1 MPYIGRSEKFGV
13 RNRFY
18 YTQASGGATSIS
30 GNDDAGKGLSFTDG
44 AYVDVALNGVTLVA
58 GTDYNTTT
66 ANTIAGLSALSAG
79 DIIEILVYD
88 VFNVADTVSATS
100 GGTFTGGVTMEST
113 LAVSGATTI
122 TTADNSTQLT
132 LKSTDADAAA
142 GPRFDLIRDS
152 ASPADGDNIG
162 RIRYMFD
169 NDAAEQTEGVRLDGV
184 LVDVT
189 DGTEDVSYA
198 ISTLRAGTLAES
210 MRVDHAGGI
219 RINTTTQ
226 LFNNIGNEKLS
237 VEGGTTGQ
245 AASFSTSTSGGF
257 PAMYVRNTLSGTV
270 NAIIFHQGSPSAAVG
285 SITMAGGSSTSF
297 NTSSDYRLKENVNYT
312 WDATTRLKQL
322 KPARF
327 NFIIDADTTVD
338 GFLAHEV
345 QTVVPEAITGTKD
358 EVDADGNPVM
368 QGIDQSKLVPL
379 LVKTI
384 QELEARIT
392 ALEAG

>member
-1 MPYIGRSEKFGV
+1 MPYLGNEPAEAYSNISYQDFGTQSGTTFTLDFPAGSPGELEVFVNNV
-13 RNRFY
+13 RQEPSVAYTVSGTTLTMTGTVAASDDFY
-18 YTQASGGATSIS
+18 VVFQ
-30 GNDDAGKGLSFTDG
+30 GKAQQT
-44 AYVDVALNGVTLVA
+44 VTHP
-58 GTDYNTTT
+58 
-66 ANTIAGLSALSAG
+66 ANTALAAS
-79 DIIEILVYD
+79 
-88 VFNVADTVSATS
+88 S
-100 GGTFTGGVTMEST
+100 GTFSST
-113 LAVSGATTI
+113 LAVTGASTFSGATTI

-132 LKSTDADAAA
+132 LKSTDADATA

-169 NDAAEQTEGVRLDGV
+169 NDAAERTEGVRLDGV

-198 ISTLRAGTLAES
+198 ISTMQAGTLTES
-210 MRVDHAGGI
+210 MRVDHAGGV
-219 RINTTTQ
+219 RINTTAQ
-226 LFNNIGNEKLS
+226 LFNNIGNEKLT
-237 VEGGTTGQ
+237 VDGGTTGQ
-245 AASFSTSTSGGF
+245 GASFSTSTSGGF
-257 PAMYVRNTLSGTV
+257 PAMYVRNTVSGTAY
-270 NAIIFHQGSPSAAVG
+270 AIIFHQGSPSAAVG
-285 SITMAGGSSTSF
+285 SITMSGGSSTAY

-327 NFIIDADTTVD
+327 NFIADADTTVD

-358 EVDADGNPVM
+358 EVDADGNAVM

-384 QELEARIT
+384 QELEARIA
-392 ALEAG
+392 ALEAN